1 VRVYIVYRCRRVCL
15 FDVVSAACRHQLFR
29 RRSMIVAP
37 GTMRVGFAS
46 QGVSPIC
53 SKASF
58 DRSWYFVAQQRGG
71 GLRCGCARPAV
82 AFWYMICSGLW
93 RPETES
99 FFWLFFGPTQ
109 TEIDGV
115 FKLALR
121 GCERCPYLRMR
132 CCYHAMLLPEA
143 KRRCSAQFLEVL
155 FSSIHV
161 SRNLHCLFRCQGVL
175 CKPWQTPRYLLPSLL
190 WIRPIPHPAKAT
202 RAPLLWPPEL
212 GRCLPGTPALLAQAR
227 RRRALEVKQEQN
239 DLPA

>member
-1 VRVYIVYRCRRVCL
+1 MVRVCTPRRCILVHDLLRFVEARN
-15 FDVVSAACRHQLFR
+15 
-29 RRSMIVAP
+29 
-37 GTMRVGFAS
+37 
-46 QGVSPIC
+46 GVI
-53 SKASF
+53 F
-58 DRSWYFVAQQRGG
+58 
-71 GLRCGCARPAV
+71 L
-82 AFWYMICSGLW
+82 
-93 RPETES
+93 
-99 FFWLFFGPTQ
+99 LFFGPTQ

-143 KRRCSAQFLEVL
+143 RRRCSAQFLEVL

-161 SRNLHCLFRCQGVL
+161 SRNLHCLFRCQGFP

-212 GRCLPGTPALLAQAR
+212 GRCWPGTPALLAQAR

-239 DLPA
+239 DLPT